1 MKKEAIRMK
10 LEKAKEKAYDRGI
23 ETILQATYC
32 GNFCEIIG
40 TIGGDVLRLRI
51 YDDGSMYEK

>member
-1 MKKEAIRMK
+1 MK